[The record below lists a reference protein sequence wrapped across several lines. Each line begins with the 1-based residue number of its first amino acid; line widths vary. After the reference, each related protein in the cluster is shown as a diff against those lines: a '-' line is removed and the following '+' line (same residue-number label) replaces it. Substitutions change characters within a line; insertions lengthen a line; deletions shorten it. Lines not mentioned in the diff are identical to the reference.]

1 MYNSN
6 GPGRGFNTTSDQ
18 SSYDL
23 VSKDIIVCSS
33 NGSPSSGDFTKDSI
47 SYAFNLGTDNLNNIY
62 KAELVSAAIAFSNA
76 TIPDNVKNNTLIVTI
91 PELSQNTFYVAGNT
105 GGTNYNNQ
113 GTASNN
119 QGNNPLPGRIFCQIP
134 DNCTPITPGT
144 LTPNGIISL
153 YIGARMFDT
162 VQYYNPPIN
171 KLNQI
176 NIQFFDPNGNSVFIN
191 STTINNNYI
200 KTFYFTLRIYY
211 FVKRNNTSALS
222 TPVWNYANSGT
233 IDSIFQPYPH
243 KL

>member
-33 NGSPSSGDFTKDSI
+33 NGSPSSGDFAIDST

-62 KAELVSAAIAFSNA
+62 KAELVSAAVAFSNA

-105 GGTNYNNQ
+105 GGSS
-113 GTASNN
+113 SNN
-119 QGNNPLPGRIFCQIP
+119 QGNNSLPGRIFCQIP
-134 DNCTPITPGT
+134 DNCTPITPGS

-176 NIQFFDPNGNSVFIN
+176 TVQFFEPNGTSIPIN
-191 STTINNNYI
+191 STTTDINYI
-200 KTFYFTLRIYY
+200 NTFYFTLRIYY
-211 FVKRNNTSALS
+211 FVKRNNTSAIS

-233 IDSIFQPYPH
+233 IDSIFQPYH
-243 KL
+243 